1 MLKGPQSV
9 VASLSVMALGWGQTS
24 ADAIVPQELAIQPRL
39 LAAIAALIVT
49 GLLLLLY
56 VHRRRLYIVYWMA
69 GWMIA
74 AAANFLAAFTY
85 PTVLLGYFS
94 YGLSQFLGII
104 SALVFV
110 LSAEAYRTT
119 PRLRRGYVFVLLP
132 ILLWFALAPLT
143 RLGPPAAFAAGHLLT
158 AGGLAAAGLGYL
170 ALARQTGMLGAAV
183 VGTMLVAGASA
194 NVWISLVAQQP
205 DSPAVTHIALLSLAF
220 SLVMA
225 LGMQLMTF
233 EDMTYELR
241 ATNRRLES
249 TQWELRQ
256 LVTTDPLTGCR
267 NRRFFDQVINRE
279 IQRHRRYRIPLS
291 MVFVDVDRFKSINDT
306 LGHEAGD
313 RVLQQVADFLARNV
327 READYV
333 FRWGGDEFL
342 ILISCTEEE
351 ALTKGRDLQE
361 AFAATESPSL
371 PAGVGLSVGC
381 AEVPAD
387 ASDVIALVKVADDR
401 MYENKR
407 TLRAG

>member
-9 VASLSVMALGWGQTS
+9 VASLFVMALGGGQTS
-24 ADAIVPQELAIQPRL
+24 ADAIVPQALAIQPRL

-85 PTVLLGYFS
+85 PTVLLGVLFVRTLS
-94 YGLSQFLGII
+94 VSRHHQRARLRAERRGLPHNAAAAAGLRVRAGADP
-104 SALVFV
+104 ALVRAGTV
-110 LSAEAYRTT
+110 DAA
-119 PRLRRGYVFVLLP
+119 
-132 ILLWFALAPLT
+132 
-143 RLGPPAAFAAGHLLT
+143 GPPAAFATGHVLA
-158 AGGLAAAGLGYL
+158 AGGLAVAGLAYL

-183 VGTMLVAGASA
+183 VGAMLVAGASA
-194 NVWISLVAQQP
+194 NIWISLVARQP
-205 DSPAVTHIALLSLAF
+205 DSPAVTHLALLSLAF

-256 LVTTDPLTGCR
+256 LVTTDALTGCR
-267 NRRFFDQVINRE
+267 NRRFFDQIINRE

-351 ALTKGRDLQE
+351 AMTKGRDLQE
-361 AFAATESPSL
+361 AFAATESQSL

-407 TLRAG
+407 ALRAG